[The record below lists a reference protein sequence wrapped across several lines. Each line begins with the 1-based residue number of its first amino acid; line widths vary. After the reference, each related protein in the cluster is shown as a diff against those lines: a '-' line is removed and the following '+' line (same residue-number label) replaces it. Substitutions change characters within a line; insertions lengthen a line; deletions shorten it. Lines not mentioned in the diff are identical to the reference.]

1 MPNANNDWELWRW
14 GLGILGSIVGGTA
27 LARMDRQGKIEEIVR
42 ENELIKQQ
50 QARCQGTG
58 KDDIRAIVQQA
69 VDAQS
74 MRYAEQLSAIR
85 TELAV
90 ITALHGETQA
100 DVKSIFERL
109 DRRKTITPAIYRV
122 ASGVANDAPAHHH
135 PAGHA
140 APAARCLGIDLD

>member
-1 MPNANNDWELWRW
+1 MPDANNDWELWRW

-27 LARMDRQGKIEEIVR
+27 LAGWIARGKIEEIVR

-50 QARCQGTG
+50 QARCQGTI

-100 DVKSIFERL
+100 DVKSIFDRL
-109 DRRKTITPAIYRV
+109 DRRKMETPLPPHGERR
-122 ASGVANDAPAHHH
+122 SQ
-135 PAGHA
+135 
-140 APAARCLGIDLD
+140 

>member
-1 MPNANNDWELWRW
+1 M
-14 GLGILGSIVGGTA
+14 
-27 LARMDRQGKIEEIVR
+27 R
-42 ENELIKQQ
+42 ENKLIKQQ
-50 QARCQGTG
+50 QERCQGTI

-100 DVKSIFERL
+100 DVKSISSASTAAKPIL
-109 DRRKTITPAIYRV
+109 AIYRV

-140 APAARCLGIDLD
+140 APAARCLGMDLD

>member
-1 MPNANNDWELWRW
+1 MPDANNDWELWRW

-27 LARMDRQGKIEEIVR
+27 LAGWIARGKIEEIVR

-50 QARCQGTG
+50 QARCQVTI

-100 DVKSIFERL
+100 DVKSIFDRL
-109 DRRKTITPAIYRV
+109 DRRKMETPLPPHGERRDQ
-122 ASGVANDAPAHHH
+122 G
-135 PAGHA
+135 
-140 APAARCLGIDLD
+140 

>member
-1 MPNANNDWELWRW
+1 MAEAESDWELWRW
-14 GLGILGSIVGGTA
+14 WLGVLGSIVGVTS
-27 LARMDRQGKIEEIVR
+27 LAGWIARGKIEEIVR
-42 ENELIKQQ
+42 EHELIKYQQ
-50 QARCQGTG
+50 KQCQASI
-58 KDDIRAIVQQA
+58 KDDISAIVQKA

-109 DRRKTITPAIYRV
+109 DRRKQEIVPPPR
-122 ASGVANDAPAHHH
+122 GERR
-135 PAGHA
+135 GQ
-140 APAARCLGIDLD
+140 